1 MENPFYIPGDLTGT
15 KVAPLEEVPQE
26 AVLSAEEPEEVQP
39 AATEPTAEPAAEA
52 PAEEPQE
59 EFTAEDLL

>member
-15 KVAPLEEVPQE
+15 KVAPLEEAPQKP
-26 AVLSAEEPEEVQP
+26 VLPAEEPEEVP
-39 AATEPTAEPAAEA
+39 SAEPAAEEA
-52 PAEEPQE
+52 AEPQE

>member
-15 KVAPLEEVPQE
+15 KVVPLEETPKE
-26 AVLSAEEPEEVQP
+26 TLL
-39 AATEPTAEPAAEA
+39 
-52 PAEEPQE
+52 PAEEPAEVPPAEPQK